1 MASTV
6 KKGKK
11 EPLTAEEKVKQY
23 EGDGMVFKGKVIGI
37 DDVEAARGDKM
48 CQDSM
53 NKLKLAVKASGAHK
67 QRITISVSL
76 QGLKIIDLASGAI
89 NHRHPVHK
97 ISFIARDVTDNRAF
111 GWVFSPGEGQH
122 KFFAIK
128 TEKQA
133 EAVVLSIR
141 DLFQTVYNVKKAE
154 MDKKKQAQQDGTTD
168 PTNGESYYQSVQSTK
183 VKSPKKRRKDK
194 GSPTNESSYDSS
206 TGEPIYQGQL
216 SSNHLNS
223 NTLQLTAC
231 LPRVPT
237 NKPVGQDGEAQPAAA
252 EQSAEETKAG
262 AQVGNLLDLE
272 EELQSLQTG
281 IKDMDKLADLFA
293 AQPNDPFS
301 SPDSTANTP
310 NTTQQDLF
318 GSPVAPVRLK
328 QSRLSPWAS
337 TPVLNTASPSLTPY
351 QKPSFGLFST
361 TEFIQKDKAAFDK
374 DKFVERWKLS
384 LNNDSLFRK
393 NRRQLGSN
401 SDIARS
407 RPKSRNSMK
416 IEDWQSFEDPT
427 PMVNDNRF
435 DVSVKNTTN
444 APPVKEPT
452 TVSSSVVP
460 RLSHPITSAIS
471 TFENRNFNGSSPT
484 MLSENRNIPQSQ
496 STNHNNAITTFDNA
510 HFNGSSPVVL
520 SENSNIPQS
529 QTPNHI
535 YKPQAASEETLNN
548 KVKFNPFAQEPDNQT
563 LQAHDKPLQ
572 GDNFPTSTTPTPE
585 VSRERM
591 MSSSSTIKSP
601 VSPDWVDPF
610 ATYQETPKAATPSSE
625 YDQFLFDKARLELI
639 KSIHQEKPEPPPSL
653 SRNPFRSSLG
663 SLEEAPPT
671 TRKMEVIPEKPENP
685 FNPFR
690 SIDSQD
696 SASEPV
702 APQAPARRRK
712 TSPGLKRSQSLV
724 TLNEILTPVGSS
736 SLPGSS
742 ATTPGDDFLNSL
754 LQPIKANQPLQPIP
768 VNQSQ
773 PVLIPTPVNNQ
784 SQSKLQ
790 PSPSS
795 QLSAVSLPPP
805 PNSKSQPVLQSTPVN
820 QSQTSLHSDTSSQ
833 SSGPSF
839 PSLDSGSSKTSPE
852 RQIGVIRV
860 LDDPFADSPFQQSAN
875 QSDSFSS
882 SSSQSQSNPFSDSP
896 FTVDRKEFVNGVSTT
911 PVVNPFGGG
920 DFSKPTT
927 SFTQSY
933 STGGM
938 VTRETKTVFSTPVN
952 KDLVKSDPFG
962 DSFRVTSADSS
973 TLATSAISTS
983 FPEDSERRGNQPP
996 ANQAFASPGIQQ
1008 QIDPFGGSFTAPPAQ
1023 QPAFSQ
1029 APMGFNQPQAGFGQG
1044 FGTAPMATT
1053 MQSPP
1058 MMAQPGFG
1066 SPAGFGASPF
1076 NATTSSVGLNT
1087 AAIASPALN
1096 TAGQP
1101 LVRRPPPEEPKKSQ
1115 PDPFADLLDYAA
1127 DQDKKQMAPPD
1138 EVGVEGTSDAFSAYF
1153 GSAVG
1158 IEADE
1163 EAESKPPPSGPPPP
1177 LLGGDLTGPAPPPRP
1192 SANGMAAPTPAPRS
1206 AANGPAS
1213 SDPFGFGNSFGDAPP
1228 KPTRAAAP
1236 PTAEIDPFGLGSLA
1250 PTPAAPAAN
1259 PAAPSN
1265 DPFGN
1270 EPFAPFDFG
1279 GGDSKSAAKQAP
1291 PKPDPFGLD
1300 PFTQQVG

>member
-37 DDVEAARGDKM
+37 DDIEAARGDKM

-128 TEKQA
+128 TEKQS

-168 PTNGESYYQSVQSTK
+168 PTNGESYYQ
-183 VKSPKKRRKDK
+183 
-194 GSPTNESSYDSS
+194 
-206 TGEPIYQGQL
+206 
-216 SSNHLNS
+216 
-223 NTLQLTAC
+223 
-231 LPRVPT
+231 VPT
-237 NKPVGQDGEAQPAAA
+237 NKPVEQEGEAQPAAA
-252 EQSAEETKAG
+252 EQNVEQTKAG

-301 SPDSTANTP
+301 SPDSAANTP
-310 NTTQQDLF
+310 NKQQDLF
-318 GSPVAPVRLK
+318 GSPVAP
-328 QSRLSPWAS
+328 A
-337 TPVLNTASPSLTPY
+337 
-351 QKPSFGLFST
+351 
-361 TEFIQKDKAAFDK
+361 
-374 DKFVERWKLS
+374 
-384 LNNDSLFRK
+384 
-393 NRRQLGSN
+393 
-401 SDIARS
+401 
-407 RPKSRNSMK
+407 
-416 IEDWQSFEDPT
+416 
-427 PMVNDNRF
+427 
-435 DVSVKNTTN
+435 
-444 APPVKEPT
+444 
-452 TVSSSVVP
+452 
-460 RLSHPITSAIS
+460 
-471 TFENRNFNGSSPT
+471 
-484 MLSENRNIPQSQ
+484 
-496 STNHNNAITTFDNA
+496 
-510 HFNGSSPVVL
+510 
-520 SENSNIPQS
+520 
-529 QTPNHI
+529 
-535 YKPQAASEETLNN
+535 
-548 KVKFNPFAQEPDNQT
+548 
-563 LQAHDKPLQ
+563 
-572 GDNFPTSTTPTPE
+572 
-585 VSRERM
+585 
-591 MSSSSTIKSP
+591 
-601 VSPDWVDPF
+601 
-610 ATYQETPKAATPSSE
+610 
-625 YDQFLFDKARLELI
+625 
-639 KSIHQEKPEPPPSL
+639 
-653 SRNPFRSSLG
+653 
-663 SLEEAPPT
+663 
-671 TRKMEVIPEKPENP
+671 
-685 FNPFR
+685 
-690 SIDSQD
+690 
-696 SASEPV
+696 
-702 APQAPARRRK
+702 
-712 TSPGLKRSQSLV
+712 
-724 TLNEILTPVGSS
+724 NEILTPVGSS

-773 PVLIPTPVNNQ
+773 PVLIPTPVNSQ

-795 QLSAVSLPPP
+795 HLSSVSLPPP

-820 QSQTSLHSDTSSQ
+820 QSQSSLHSDTSSQ

-860 LDDPFADSPFQQSAN
+860 LDDPFADSPFQQS
-875 QSDSFSS
+875 DSFS

-896 FTVDRKEFVNGVSTT
+896 FTVDRKEVVNGVSTT

-920 DFSKPTT
+920 DFSKPTS
-927 SFTQSY
+927 SF
-933 STGGM
+933 STRGM
-938 VTRETKTVFSTPVN
+938 ISRETKTVFSTPVN

-983 FPEDSERRGNQPP
+983 FPESNESKDSERRGNQPP
-996 ANQAFASPGIQQ
+996 ANQAFPIQQ

-1029 APMGFNQPQAGFGQG
+1029 APMGFNQPQAGFGPG
-1044 FGTAPMATT
+1044 FGTAPMSST

-1058 MMAQPGFG
+1058 MMAQPGFA

-1076 NATTSSVGLNT
+1076 NSTTSSVGLNT

-1101 LVRRPPPEEPKKSQ
+1101 LVRRPVEEPKK
-1115 PDPFADLLDYAA
+1115 PDKVDPFADLLDYAA

-1138 EVGVEGTSDAFSAYF
+1138 EGGVEGTSDAFSAYF

-1177 LLGGDLTGPAPPPRP
+1177 LPGGDLAGPAPPPRP
-1192 SANGMAAPTPAPRS
+1192 SANGMTGLTPTPAPRS
-1206 AANGPAS
+1206 AAGQQNGPAS

-1236 PTAEIDPFGLGSLA
+1236 PTAEADPFGLGSLT

-1259 PAAPSN
+1259 PAPSN

-1279 GGDSKSAAKQAP
+1279 GGDSKNTAKAP

-1300 PFTQQVG
+1300 PFTHQEPLYATVNKPPKNH

>member
-1 MASTV
+1 MTSTV

-11 EPLTAEEKVKQY
+11 EPLTDEEKVKQY

-183 VKSPKKRRKDK
+183 VKSPKKRRK
-194 GSPTNESSYDSS
+194 GSPTNESSYDTS
-206 TGEPIYQGQL
+206 TGEPIYQDQL

-237 NKPVGQDGEAQPAAA
+237 NKPVEQDGEAQPAAA
-252 EQSAEETKAG
+252 EQNAGEAKAG

-310 NTTQQDLF
+310 NRQQDLF
-318 GSPVAPVRLK
+318 GSPVAPV
-328 QSRLSPWAS
+328 
-337 TPVLNTASPSLTPY
+337 
-351 QKPSFGLFST
+351 
-361 TEFIQKDKAAFDK
+361 
-374 DKFVERWKLS
+374 
-384 LNNDSLFRK
+384 
-393 NRRQLGSN
+393 
-401 SDIARS
+401 
-407 RPKSRNSMK
+407 
-416 IEDWQSFEDPT
+416 
-427 PMVNDNRF
+427 
-435 DVSVKNTTN
+435 
-444 APPVKEPT
+444 
-452 TVSSSVVP
+452 
-460 RLSHPITSAIS
+460 
-471 TFENRNFNGSSPT
+471 
-484 MLSENRNIPQSQ
+484 
-496 STNHNNAITTFDNA
+496 
-510 HFNGSSPVVL
+510 
-520 SENSNIPQS
+520 
-529 QTPNHI
+529 
-535 YKPQAASEETLNN
+535 
-548 KVKFNPFAQEPDNQT
+548 
-563 LQAHDKPLQ
+563 
-572 GDNFPTSTTPTPE
+572 
-585 VSRERM
+585 
-591 MSSSSTIKSP
+591 
-601 VSPDWVDPF
+601 
-610 ATYQETPKAATPSSE
+610 
-625 YDQFLFDKARLELI
+625 
-639 KSIHQEKPEPPPSL
+639 
-653 SRNPFRSSLG
+653 
-663 SLEEAPPT
+663 
-671 TRKMEVIPEKPENP
+671 
-685 FNPFR
+685 
-690 SIDSQD
+690 
-696 SASEPV
+696 
-702 APQAPARRRK
+702 
-712 TSPGLKRSQSLV
+712 
-724 TLNEILTPVGSS
+724 NEILTPMGSS

-773 PVLIPTPVNNQ
+773 PVLIPTPVNSQ

-795 QLSAVSLPPP
+795 QLSSVSLPPP
-805 PNSKSQPVLQSTPVN
+805 PNSKSQPILQSTPVN

-860 LDDPFADSPFQQSAN
+860 LDDPFADSPFQQSPS
-875 QSDSFSS
+875 QSESFSS
-882 SSSQSQSNPFSDSP
+882 SSQSQQSNPFSDSP

-927 SFTQSY
+927 SF
-933 STGGM
+933 STGG
-938 VTRETKTVFSTPVN
+938 VITRETKTVFSTPVN
-952 KDLVKSDPFG
+952 KDLVKTDPFG
-962 DSFRVTSADSS
+962 DSFRVTTADSS

-983 FPEDSERRGNQPP
+983 FPESNESRDSERRGNQPP
-996 ANQAFASPGIQQ
+996 ANQAFANPAIQQ

-1023 QPAFSQ
+1023 QPGFSQ
-1029 APMGFNQPQAGFGQG
+1029 PPMGFNQPQAGFGQG
-1044 FGTAPMATT
+1044 FGTAPMVTT

-1076 NATTSSVGLNT
+1076 NSTTASVGLNT
-1087 AAIASPALN
+1087 AAIASPPLN

-1101 LVRRPPPEEPKKSQ
+1101 LVRRPPPEEPKKSDA

-1138 EVGVEGTSDAFSAYF
+1138 EGGVEGTSDAFSAYF

-1177 LLGGDLTGPAPPPRP
+1177 LPGADLAGPAPPPRP
-1192 SANGMAAPTPAPRS
+1192 SANGMAPTPAPRQQ
-1206 AANGPAS
+1206 NGPAS
-1213 SDPFGFGNSFGDAPP
+1213 SDPFGFGDSFGAAPP
-1228 KPTRAAAP
+1228 KPTRAAP
-1236 PTAEIDPFGLGSLA
+1236 PTAEADPFGLGSLN
-1250 PTPAAPAAN
+1250 PTPAAN
-1259 PAAPSN
+1259 PAPSN

-1279 GGDSKSAAKQAP
+1279 GGDSKNTAKAP

>member
-318 GSPVAPVRLK
+318 GSPVAPV
-328 QSRLSPWAS
+328 
-337 TPVLNTASPSLTPY
+337 
-351 QKPSFGLFST
+351 
-361 TEFIQKDKAAFDK
+361 
-374 DKFVERWKLS
+374 
-384 LNNDSLFRK
+384 
-393 NRRQLGSN
+393 
-401 SDIARS
+401 
-407 RPKSRNSMK
+407 
-416 IEDWQSFEDPT
+416 
-427 PMVNDNRF
+427 
-435 DVSVKNTTN
+435 
-444 APPVKEPT
+444 
-452 TVSSSVVP
+452 
-460 RLSHPITSAIS
+460 
-471 TFENRNFNGSSPT
+471 
-484 MLSENRNIPQSQ
+484 
-496 STNHNNAITTFDNA
+496 
-510 HFNGSSPVVL
+510 
-520 SENSNIPQS
+520 
-529 QTPNHI
+529 
-535 YKPQAASEETLNN
+535 
-548 KVKFNPFAQEPDNQT
+548 
-563 LQAHDKPLQ
+563 
-572 GDNFPTSTTPTPE
+572 
-585 VSRERM
+585 
-591 MSSSSTIKSP
+591 
-601 VSPDWVDPF
+601 
-610 ATYQETPKAATPSSE
+610 
-625 YDQFLFDKARLELI
+625 
-639 KSIHQEKPEPPPSL
+639 
-653 SRNPFRSSLG
+653 
-663 SLEEAPPT
+663 
-671 TRKMEVIPEKPENP
+671 
-685 FNPFR
+685 
-690 SIDSQD
+690 
-696 SASEPV
+696 
-702 APQAPARRRK
+702 
-712 TSPGLKRSQSLV
+712 
-724 TLNEILTPVGSS
+724 NEILTPVGSS

-805 PNSKSQPVLQSTPVN
+805 PNSKSQLVLQSTPVN

-875 QSDSFSS
+875 QSESFSS
-882 SSSQSQSNPFSDSP
+882 SSSQSNPFSDSP

-996 ANQAFASPGIQQ
+996 ANQAFASPGVQQ

-1177 LLGGDLTGPAPPPRP
+1177 LPGGDLTGPAPPPRP

-1236 PTAEIDPFGLGSLA
+1236 PTAEIDPFGLGSLT

-1259 PAAPSN
+1259 PAPSN

-1279 GGDSKSAAKQAP
+1279 GGDSKSAAKAP

>member
-1 MASTV
+1 MTSTV

-11 EPLTAEEKVKQY
+11 EPLTDEEKVKQY

-168 PTNGESYYQSVQSTK
+168 PTNGESYYQSLDSETILLDGLCNEGYKDTSIEEHIYESVQSTK
-183 VKSPKKRRKDK
+183 VKSPKKRRK
-194 GSPTNESSYDSS
+194 GSPTNESSYDTS
-206 TGEPIYQGQL
+206 TGEPIYQDQL

-237 NKPVGQDGEAQPAAA
+237 NKPVEQDGEAQPAAA
-252 EQSAEETKAG
+252 EQNAGEAKAG

-310 NTTQQDLF
+310 NRQQDLF
-318 GSPVAPVRLK
+318 GSPVAPV
-328 QSRLSPWAS
+328 
-337 TPVLNTASPSLTPY
+337 
-351 QKPSFGLFST
+351 
-361 TEFIQKDKAAFDK
+361 
-374 DKFVERWKLS
+374 
-384 LNNDSLFRK
+384 
-393 NRRQLGSN
+393 
-401 SDIARS
+401 
-407 RPKSRNSMK
+407 
-416 IEDWQSFEDPT
+416 
-427 PMVNDNRF
+427 
-435 DVSVKNTTN
+435 
-444 APPVKEPT
+444 
-452 TVSSSVVP
+452 
-460 RLSHPITSAIS
+460 
-471 TFENRNFNGSSPT
+471 
-484 MLSENRNIPQSQ
+484 
-496 STNHNNAITTFDNA
+496 
-510 HFNGSSPVVL
+510 
-520 SENSNIPQS
+520 
-529 QTPNHI
+529 
-535 YKPQAASEETLNN
+535 
-548 KVKFNPFAQEPDNQT
+548 
-563 LQAHDKPLQ
+563 
-572 GDNFPTSTTPTPE
+572 
-585 VSRERM
+585 
-591 MSSSSTIKSP
+591 
-601 VSPDWVDPF
+601 
-610 ATYQETPKAATPSSE
+610 
-625 YDQFLFDKARLELI
+625 
-639 KSIHQEKPEPPPSL
+639 
-653 SRNPFRSSLG
+653 
-663 SLEEAPPT
+663 
-671 TRKMEVIPEKPENP
+671 
-685 FNPFR
+685 
-690 SIDSQD
+690 
-696 SASEPV
+696 
-702 APQAPARRRK
+702 
-712 TSPGLKRSQSLV
+712 
-724 TLNEILTPVGSS
+724 NEILTPMGSS

-773 PVLIPTPVNNQ
+773 PVLIPTPVNSQ

-795 QLSAVSLPPP
+795 QLSSVSLPPP
-805 PNSKSQPVLQSTPVN
+805 PNSKSQPILQSTPVN

-860 LDDPFADSPFQQSAN
+860 LDDPFADSPFQQSPS
-875 QSDSFSS
+875 QSESFSS
-882 SSSQSQSNPFSDSP
+882 SSQSQQSNPFSDSP

-927 SFTQSY
+927 SF
-933 STGGM
+933 STGGVIM
-938 VTRETKTVFSTPVN
+938 RETKTVFSTPVN
-952 KDLVKSDPFG
+952 KDLVKTDPFG
-962 DSFRVTSADSS
+962 DSFRVTTADSS

-983 FPEDSERRGNQPP
+983 FPESNESRDSERRGNQPP
-996 ANQAFASPGIQQ
+996 ANQAFANPAIQQ
-1008 QIDPFGGSFTAPPAQ
+1008 QIDPFGGSFTAPPVQ
-1023 QPAFSQ
+1023 QPGFSQ
-1029 APMGFNQPQAGFGQG
+1029 PPMGFNQPQAGFGQG
-1044 FGTAPMATT
+1044 FSTAPMVTT

-1076 NATTSSVGLNT
+1076 NSTTASVGLNT
-1087 AAIASPALN
+1087 AAIASPPLN

-1101 LVRRPPPEEPKKSQ
+1101 LVRRPPPEEPKKSDA

-1138 EVGVEGTSDAFSAYF
+1138 EGGVEGTSDAFSAYF

-1177 LLGGDLTGPAPPPRP
+1177 LPGADLAGPAPPPRP
-1192 SANGMAAPTPAPRS
+1192 SANGMAPTPAPRQQ
-1206 AANGPAS
+1206 NGPAS
-1213 SDPFGFGNSFGDAPP
+1213 SDPFGFGDSFGAAPP
-1228 KPTRAAAP
+1228 KPTRAAP
-1236 PTAEIDPFGLGSLA
+1236 PTAEADPFGLGSLN
-1250 PTPAAPAAN
+1250 PTPATN
-1259 PAAPSN
+1259 PAPSN

-1279 GGDSKSAAKQAP
+1279 GGDSKNTAKAP

-1300 PFTQQVG
+1300 PFTQQEPLYATVNKPPKNQ

>member
-1 MASTV
+1 MTSTV

-11 EPLTAEEKVKQY
+11 EPLTDEEKVKQY

-168 PTNGESYYQSVQSTK
+168 PTNGESYYQSLDSETILLDGLCNEGYKDTSIEEHIYESVQSTK
-183 VKSPKKRRKDK
+183 VKSPKKRRK
-194 GSPTNESSYDSS
+194 GSPTNESSYDTS
-206 TGEPIYQGQL
+206 TGEPIYQDQL

-237 NKPVGQDGEAQPAAA
+237 NKPVEQDGEAQPAAA
-252 EQSAEETKAG
+252 EQNAGEAKAG

-310 NTTQQDLF
+310 NRQQDLF
-318 GSPVAPVRLK
+318 GSPVAPVRK
-328 QSRLSPWAS
+328 KRSGLSPWAS
-337 TPVLNTASPSLTPY
+337 TPALNTASPNLTPY

-361 TEFIQKDKAAFDK
+361 TEFIQKDKAAFDR
-374 DKFVERWKLS
+374 DKFVERWQLS

-393 NRRQLGSN
+393 NRSRQQGAN

-407 RPKSRNSMK
+407 RPKSRSSLK
-416 IEDWQSFEDPT
+416 LQDWQSFEDPT
-427 PMVNDNRF
+427 STVNENRL
-435 DVSVKNTTN
+435 DASVKVTAMN
-444 APPVKEPT
+444 APPVKEAT
-452 TVSSSVVP
+452 AVSSSIVP
-460 RLSHPITSAIS
+460 TSSHSITSAIP
-471 TFENRNFNGSSPT
+471 TF
-484 MLSENRNIPQSQ
+484 
-496 STNHNNAITTFDNA
+496 NHT
-510 HFNGSSPVVL
+510 HVNGSSPVL
-520 SENSNIPQS
+520 STNSNIPQNNLRNDMNKH
-529 QTPNHI
+529 QTEPVR
-535 YKPQAASEETLNN
+535 TLRT
-548 KVKFNPFAQEPDNQT
+548 KLNPFAQEPE
-563 LQAHDKPLQ
+563 PLK
-572 GDNFPTSTTPTPE
+572 DDSFPISSAPSSE

-591 MSSSSTIKSP
+591 LSTCSTIKSP

-610 ATYQETPKAATPSSE
+610 ATYQDTPKVATPSSE
-625 YDQFLFDKARLELI
+625 YDRFLFDKARLELI
-639 KSIHQEKPEPPPSL
+639 KSIHQEKPEPPPLSR
-653 SRNPFRSSLG
+653 SRNPFRSSL
-663 SLEEAPPT
+663 STLDDVPR
-671 TRKMEVIPEKPENP
+671 TRKMEVIPEKPVGNP

-690 SIDSQD
+690 DTDSQD
-696 SASEPV
+696 SASETV
-702 APQAPARRRK
+702 APQVPARRRRAA
-712 TSPGLKRSQSLV
+712 TGLTRSQSLV
-724 TLNEILTPVGSS
+724 TLNEILTPMGSS

-773 PVLIPTPVNNQ
+773 PVLIPTPVNSQ

-795 QLSAVSLPPP
+795 QLSSVSLPPP
-805 PNSKSQPVLQSTPVN
+805 PNSKSQPILQSTPVN

-860 LDDPFADSPFQQSAN
+860 LDDPFADSPFQQSPS
-875 QSDSFSS
+875 QSESFSS
-882 SSSQSQSNPFSDSP
+882 SSQSQQSNPFSDSP

-927 SFTQSY
+927 SF
-933 STGGM
+933 STGGVIM
-938 VTRETKTVFSTPVN
+938 RETKTVFSTPVN
-952 KDLVKSDPFG
+952 KDLVKTDPFG
-962 DSFRVTSADSS
+962 DSFRVTTADSS

-983 FPEDSERRGNQPP
+983 FPESNESRDSERRGNQPP
-996 ANQAFASPGIQQ
+996 ANQAFANPAIQQ
-1008 QIDPFGGSFTAPPAQ
+1008 QIDPFGGSFTAPPVQ
-1023 QPAFSQ
+1023 QPGFSQ
-1029 APMGFNQPQAGFGQG
+1029 PPMGFNQPQAGFGQG
-1044 FGTAPMATT
+1044 FSTAPMVTT

-1076 NATTSSVGLNT
+1076 NSTTASVGLNT
-1087 AAIASPALN
+1087 AAIASPPLN

-1101 LVRRPPPEEPKKSQ
+1101 LVRRPPPEEPKKSDA

-1138 EVGVEGTSDAFSAYF
+1138 EGGVEGTSDAFSAYF

-1177 LLGGDLTGPAPPPRP
+1177 LPGADLAGPAPPPRP
-1192 SANGMAAPTPAPRS
+1192 SANGMAPTPAPRQQ
-1206 AANGPAS
+1206 NGPAS
-1213 SDPFGFGNSFGDAPP
+1213 SDPFGFGDSFGAAPP
-1228 KPTRAAAP
+1228 KPTRAAP
-1236 PTAEIDPFGLGSLA
+1236 PTAEADPFGLGSLN
-1250 PTPAAPAAN
+1250 PTPATN
-1259 PAAPSN
+1259 PAPSN

-1279 GGDSKSAAKQAP
+1279 GGDSKNTAKQAP

>member
-37 DDVEAARGDKM
+37 DDIEAARGDKM

-128 TEKQA
+128 TEKQS

-216 SSNHLNS
+216 SSNHLSS

-237 NKPVGQDGEAQPAAA
+237 NKPVEQEGEAQPAAA
-252 EQSAEETKAG
+252 EQNVEQTKAG

-301 SPDSTANTP
+301 SPDSAANTP
-310 NTTQQDLF
+310 NKQQDLF
-318 GSPVAPVRLK
+318 GSPVAP
-328 QSRLSPWAS
+328 A
-337 TPVLNTASPSLTPY
+337 
-351 QKPSFGLFST
+351 
-361 TEFIQKDKAAFDK
+361 
-374 DKFVERWKLS
+374 
-384 LNNDSLFRK
+384 
-393 NRRQLGSN
+393 
-401 SDIARS
+401 
-407 RPKSRNSMK
+407 
-416 IEDWQSFEDPT
+416 
-427 PMVNDNRF
+427 
-435 DVSVKNTTN
+435 
-444 APPVKEPT
+444 
-452 TVSSSVVP
+452 
-460 RLSHPITSAIS
+460 
-471 TFENRNFNGSSPT
+471 
-484 MLSENRNIPQSQ
+484 
-496 STNHNNAITTFDNA
+496 
-510 HFNGSSPVVL
+510 
-520 SENSNIPQS
+520 
-529 QTPNHI
+529 
-535 YKPQAASEETLNN
+535 
-548 KVKFNPFAQEPDNQT
+548 
-563 LQAHDKPLQ
+563 
-572 GDNFPTSTTPTPE
+572 
-585 VSRERM
+585 
-591 MSSSSTIKSP
+591 
-601 VSPDWVDPF
+601 
-610 ATYQETPKAATPSSE
+610 
-625 YDQFLFDKARLELI
+625 
-639 KSIHQEKPEPPPSL
+639 
-653 SRNPFRSSLG
+653 
-663 SLEEAPPT
+663 
-671 TRKMEVIPEKPENP
+671 
-685 FNPFR
+685 
-690 SIDSQD
+690 
-696 SASEPV
+696 
-702 APQAPARRRK
+702 
-712 TSPGLKRSQSLV
+712 
-724 TLNEILTPVGSS
+724 NEILTPVGSS

-773 PVLIPTPVNNQ
+773 PVLIPTPVNSQ

-795 QLSAVSLPPP
+795 HLSSVSLPPP

-820 QSQTSLHSDTSSQ
+820 QSQSSLHSDTSSQ

-860 LDDPFADSPFQQSAN
+860 LDDPFADSPFQQS
-875 QSDSFSS
+875 DSFS

-896 FTVDRKEFVNGVSTT
+896 FTVDRKEVVNGVSTT

-920 DFSKPTT
+920 DFSKPTS
-927 SFTQSY
+927 SF
-933 STGGM
+933 STRGM
-938 VTRETKTVFSTPVN
+938 ISRETKTVFSTPVN

-983 FPEDSERRGNQPP
+983 FPESNESKDSERRGNQPP
-996 ANQAFASPGIQQ
+996 ANQAFPIQQ

-1029 APMGFNQPQAGFGQG
+1029 APMGFNQPQAGFGPG
-1044 FGTAPMATT
+1044 FGTAPMSST

-1058 MMAQPGFG
+1058 MMAQPGFA

-1076 NATTSSVGLNT
+1076 NSTTSSVGLNT

-1101 LVRRPPPEEPKKSQ
+1101 LVRRPVEEPKK
-1115 PDPFADLLDYAA
+1115 PDKVDPFADLLDYAA

-1138 EVGVEGTSDAFSAYF
+1138 EGGVEGTSDAFSAYF

-1177 LLGGDLTGPAPPPRP
+1177 LPGGDLAGPAPPPRP
-1192 SANGMAAPTPAPRS
+1192 SANGMTGLTPTPAPRS
-1206 AANGPAS
+1206 AAGQQNGPAS

-1236 PTAEIDPFGLGSLA
+1236 PTAEADPFGLGSLT

-1259 PAAPSN
+1259 PAPSN

-1279 GGDSKSAAKQAP
+1279 GGDSKNTAKAP

-1300 PFTQQVG
+1300 PFTHQEPLYATVNKPPKNH

>member
-318 GSPVAPVRLK
+318 GSPVAPV
-328 QSRLSPWAS
+328 
-337 TPVLNTASPSLTPY
+337 
-351 QKPSFGLFST
+351 
-361 TEFIQKDKAAFDK
+361 
-374 DKFVERWKLS
+374 
-384 LNNDSLFRK
+384 
-393 NRRQLGSN
+393 
-401 SDIARS
+401 
-407 RPKSRNSMK
+407 
-416 IEDWQSFEDPT
+416 
-427 PMVNDNRF
+427 
-435 DVSVKNTTN
+435 
-444 APPVKEPT
+444 
-452 TVSSSVVP
+452 
-460 RLSHPITSAIS
+460 
-471 TFENRNFNGSSPT
+471 
-484 MLSENRNIPQSQ
+484 
-496 STNHNNAITTFDNA
+496 
-510 HFNGSSPVVL
+510 
-520 SENSNIPQS
+520 
-529 QTPNHI
+529 
-535 YKPQAASEETLNN
+535 
-548 KVKFNPFAQEPDNQT
+548 
-563 LQAHDKPLQ
+563 
-572 GDNFPTSTTPTPE
+572 
-585 VSRERM
+585 
-591 MSSSSTIKSP
+591 
-601 VSPDWVDPF
+601 
-610 ATYQETPKAATPSSE
+610 
-625 YDQFLFDKARLELI
+625 
-639 KSIHQEKPEPPPSL
+639 
-653 SRNPFRSSLG
+653 
-663 SLEEAPPT
+663 
-671 TRKMEVIPEKPENP
+671 
-685 FNPFR
+685 
-690 SIDSQD
+690 
-696 SASEPV
+696 
-702 APQAPARRRK
+702 
-712 TSPGLKRSQSLV
+712 
-724 TLNEILTPVGSS
+724 
-736 SLPGSS
+736 
-742 ATTPGDDFLNSL
+742 
-754 LQPIKANQPLQPIP
+754 
-768 VNQSQ
+768 
-773 PVLIPTPVNNQ
+773 
-784 SQSKLQ
+784 
-790 PSPSS
+790 
-795 QLSAVSLPPP
+795 
-805 PNSKSQPVLQSTPVN
+805 
-820 QSQTSLHSDTSSQ
+820 
-833 SSGPSF
+833 
-839 PSLDSGSSKTSPE
+839 
-852 RQIGVIRV
+852 
-860 LDDPFADSPFQQSAN
+860 
-875 QSDSFSS
+875 
-882 SSSQSQSNPFSDSP
+882 
-896 FTVDRKEFVNGVSTT
+896 
-911 PVVNPFGGG
+911 
-920 DFSKPTT
+920 
-927 SFTQSY
+927 
-933 STGGM
+933 
-938 VTRETKTVFSTPVN
+938 
-952 KDLVKSDPFG
+952 
-962 DSFRVTSADSS
+962 
-973 TLATSAISTS
+973 
-983 FPEDSERRGNQPP
+983 GNQPP

-1300 PFTQQVG
+1300 PFTQQEPLYATVNKPPKNQ

>member
-168 PTNGESYYQSVQSTK
+168 PTNGESYYQ
-183 VKSPKKRRKDK
+183 
-194 GSPTNESSYDSS
+194 
-206 TGEPIYQGQL
+206 
-216 SSNHLNS
+216 
-223 NTLQLTAC
+223 
-231 LPRVPT
+231 VPT

-318 GSPVAPVRLK
+318 GSPVAPV
-328 QSRLSPWAS
+328 
-337 TPVLNTASPSLTPY
+337 
-351 QKPSFGLFST
+351 
-361 TEFIQKDKAAFDK
+361 
-374 DKFVERWKLS
+374 
-384 LNNDSLFRK
+384 
-393 NRRQLGSN
+393 
-401 SDIARS
+401 
-407 RPKSRNSMK
+407 
-416 IEDWQSFEDPT
+416 
-427 PMVNDNRF
+427 
-435 DVSVKNTTN
+435 
-444 APPVKEPT
+444 
-452 TVSSSVVP
+452 
-460 RLSHPITSAIS
+460 
-471 TFENRNFNGSSPT
+471 
-484 MLSENRNIPQSQ
+484 
-496 STNHNNAITTFDNA
+496 
-510 HFNGSSPVVL
+510 
-520 SENSNIPQS
+520 
-529 QTPNHI
+529 
-535 YKPQAASEETLNN
+535 
-548 KVKFNPFAQEPDNQT
+548 
-563 LQAHDKPLQ
+563 
-572 GDNFPTSTTPTPE
+572 
-585 VSRERM
+585 
-591 MSSSSTIKSP
+591 
-601 VSPDWVDPF
+601 
-610 ATYQETPKAATPSSE
+610 
-625 YDQFLFDKARLELI
+625 
-639 KSIHQEKPEPPPSL
+639 
-653 SRNPFRSSLG
+653 
-663 SLEEAPPT
+663 
-671 TRKMEVIPEKPENP
+671 
-685 FNPFR
+685 
-690 SIDSQD
+690 
-696 SASEPV
+696 
-702 APQAPARRRK
+702 
-712 TSPGLKRSQSLV
+712 
-724 TLNEILTPVGSS
+724 
-736 SLPGSS
+736 
-742 ATTPGDDFLNSL
+742 
-754 LQPIKANQPLQPIP
+754 
-768 VNQSQ
+768 
-773 PVLIPTPVNNQ
+773 
-784 SQSKLQ
+784 
-790 PSPSS
+790 
-795 QLSAVSLPPP
+795 
-805 PNSKSQPVLQSTPVN
+805 
-820 QSQTSLHSDTSSQ
+820 
-833 SSGPSF
+833 
-839 PSLDSGSSKTSPE
+839 
-852 RQIGVIRV
+852 
-860 LDDPFADSPFQQSAN
+860 
-875 QSDSFSS
+875 
-882 SSSQSQSNPFSDSP
+882 
-896 FTVDRKEFVNGVSTT
+896 
-911 PVVNPFGGG
+911 
-920 DFSKPTT
+920 
-927 SFTQSY
+927 
-933 STGGM
+933 
-938 VTRETKTVFSTPVN
+938 
-952 KDLVKSDPFG
+952 
-962 DSFRVTSADSS
+962 
-973 TLATSAISTS
+973 
-983 FPEDSERRGNQPP
+983 GNQPP
-996 ANQAFASPGIQQ
+996 ANQAFASPGVQQ

-1177 LLGGDLTGPAPPPRP
+1177 LPGGDLTGPAPPPRP

-1236 PTAEIDPFGLGSLA
+1236 PTAEIDPFGLGSLT

-1259 PAAPSN
+1259 PAPSN

-1279 GGDSKSAAKQAP
+1279 GGDSKSAAKAP

-1300 PFTQQVG
+1300 PFTQQEPLYATVNKPPKNQ

>member
-37 DDVEAARGDKM
+37 DDIEAARGDKM

-128 TEKQA
+128 TEKQS

-168 PTNGESYYQSVQSTK
+168 PTNGESYYQ
-183 VKSPKKRRKDK
+183 
-194 GSPTNESSYDSS
+194 
-206 TGEPIYQGQL
+206 
-216 SSNHLNS
+216 
-223 NTLQLTAC
+223 
-231 LPRVPT
+231 VPT
-237 NKPVGQDGEAQPAAA
+237 NKPVEQEGEAQPAAA
-252 EQSAEETKAG
+252 EQNVEQTKAG

-301 SPDSTANTP
+301 SPDSAANTP
-310 NTTQQDLF
+310 NKQQDLF
-318 GSPVAPVRLK
+318 GSPVAP
-328 QSRLSPWAS
+328 A
-337 TPVLNTASPSLTPY
+337 
-351 QKPSFGLFST
+351 
-361 TEFIQKDKAAFDK
+361 
-374 DKFVERWKLS
+374 
-384 LNNDSLFRK
+384 
-393 NRRQLGSN
+393 
-401 SDIARS
+401 
-407 RPKSRNSMK
+407 
-416 IEDWQSFEDPT
+416 
-427 PMVNDNRF
+427 
-435 DVSVKNTTN
+435 
-444 APPVKEPT
+444 
-452 TVSSSVVP
+452 
-460 RLSHPITSAIS
+460 
-471 TFENRNFNGSSPT
+471 
-484 MLSENRNIPQSQ
+484 
-496 STNHNNAITTFDNA
+496 
-510 HFNGSSPVVL
+510 
-520 SENSNIPQS
+520 
-529 QTPNHI
+529 
-535 YKPQAASEETLNN
+535 
-548 KVKFNPFAQEPDNQT
+548 
-563 LQAHDKPLQ
+563 
-572 GDNFPTSTTPTPE
+572 
-585 VSRERM
+585 
-591 MSSSSTIKSP
+591 
-601 VSPDWVDPF
+601 
-610 ATYQETPKAATPSSE
+610 
-625 YDQFLFDKARLELI
+625 
-639 KSIHQEKPEPPPSL
+639 
-653 SRNPFRSSLG
+653 
-663 SLEEAPPT
+663 
-671 TRKMEVIPEKPENP
+671 
-685 FNPFR
+685 
-690 SIDSQD
+690 
-696 SASEPV
+696 
-702 APQAPARRRK
+702 
-712 TSPGLKRSQSLV
+712 
-724 TLNEILTPVGSS
+724 NEILTPVGSS

-773 PVLIPTPVNNQ
+773 PVLIPTPVNSQ

-795 QLSAVSLPPP
+795 HLSSVSLPPP

-820 QSQTSLHSDTSSQ
+820 QSQSSLHSDTSSQ

-860 LDDPFADSPFQQSAN
+860 LDDPFADSPFQQS
-875 QSDSFSS
+875 DSFS

-896 FTVDRKEFVNGVSTT
+896 FTVDRKEVVNGVSTT

-920 DFSKPTT
+920 DFSKPTS
-927 SFTQSY
+927 SF
-933 STGGM
+933 STRGM
-938 VTRETKTVFSTPVN
+938 ISRETKTVFSTPVN

-983 FPEDSERRGNQPP
+983 FPESNESKDSERRGNQPP
-996 ANQAFASPGIQQ
+996 ANQAFPIQQ

-1029 APMGFNQPQAGFGQG
+1029 APMGFNQPQAGFGPG
-1044 FGTAPMATT
+1044 FGTAPMSST

-1058 MMAQPGFG
+1058 MMAQPGFA

-1076 NATTSSVGLNT
+1076 NSTTSSVGLNT

-1101 LVRRPPPEEPKKSQ
+1101 LVRRPVEEPKK
-1115 PDPFADLLDYAA
+1115 PDKVDPFADLLDYAA

-1138 EVGVEGTSDAFSAYF
+1138 EGGVEGTSDAFSAYF

-1177 LLGGDLTGPAPPPRP
+1177 LPGGDLAGPAPPPRP
-1192 SANGMAAPTPAPRS
+1192 SANGMTGLTPTPAPRS
-1206 AANGPAS
+1206 AAGQQNGPAS

-1236 PTAEIDPFGLGSLA
+1236 PTAEADPFGLGSLT

-1259 PAAPSN
+1259 PAPSN

-1279 GGDSKSAAKQAP
+1279 GGDSKNTAKQAP

-1300 PFTQQVG
+1300 PFTHQEPLYATVNKPPKNH

>member
-128 TEKQA
+128 TEKQS

-168 PTNGESYYQSVQSTK
+168 PTNGESYYQLVDSETILLDGLCNEGYKDTSIEEHIYESVQSTK

-237 NKPVGQDGEAQPAAA
+237 NKPVEQEGEAQPAVA
-252 EQSAEETKAG
+252 EQNVEQTKAG

-301 SPDSTANTP
+301 SPDSAANTP
-310 NTTQQDLF
+310 NKQQDLF
-318 GSPVAPVRLK
+318 GSPVAPARK
-328 QSRLSPWAS
+328 RSGLSPWAS
-337 TPVLNTASPSLTPY
+337 TPVLNTASPNLTPY

-361 TEFIQKDKAAFDK
+361 TEFIQKDKAAFDR

-393 NRRQLGSN
+393 NKRQLGSN

-416 IEDWQSFEDPT
+416 IQDWQSFEDPIATSTVNEDSFDT
-427 PMVNDNRF
+427 P
-435 DVSVKNTTN
+435 VKTTTN
-444 APPVKEPT
+444 APVKEPT
-452 TVSSSVVP
+452 HTAVSSSIVP
-460 RLSHPITSAIS
+460 TPSRPVTSAIS
-471 TFENRNFNGSSPT
+471 TFEKT
-484 MLSENRNIPQSQ
+484 
-496 STNHNNAITTFDNA
+496 
-510 HFNGSSPVVL
+510 HFNGSTPTLL

-529 QTPNHI
+529 HPTKHT
-535 YKPQAASEETLNN
+535 YKPQTGSEGRLSN
-548 KVKFNPFAQEPDNQT
+548 KPKFNPFAQEPDNEALRT
-563 LQAHDKPLQ
+563 R
-572 GDNFPTSTTPTPE
+572 SSTPTPE

-591 MSSSSTIKSP
+591 LSSSTIKSP

-610 ATYQETPKAATPSSE
+610 AAYQETPKAATPSSE

-639 KSIHQEKPEPPPSL
+639 KSIHKDKPPEPLPVSG
-653 SRNPFRSSLG
+653 NPFRSSLG
-663 SLEEAPPT
+663 TLDDVPETCEMEA
-671 TRKMEVIPEKPENP
+671 ILEKPENP

-690 SIDSQD
+690 KADSQD
-696 SASEPV
+696 SASETV
-702 APQAPARRRK
+702 APQAPTRRRR

-773 PVLIPTPVNNQ
+773 PVLIPTPVNSQ

-795 QLSAVSLPPP
+795 HLSSVSLPPP
-805 PNSKSQPVLQSTPVN
+805 PNSKSQLVLQSTPVN
-820 QSQTSLHSDTSSQ
+820 QSQSSLHSDTSSQ

-860 LDDPFADSPFQQSAN
+860 LDDPFADSPFQQS
-875 QSDSFSS
+875 DSFS

-896 FTVDRKEFVNGVSTT
+896 FTVDRKEVVNGVSTT

-920 DFSKPTT
+920 DFSKPTS
-927 SFTQSY
+927 SF

-938 VTRETKTVFSTPVN
+938 ISRETKTVFSTPVN

-983 FPEDSERRGNQPP
+983 FPESNESKDSERRGNQPP
-996 ANQAFASPGIQQ
+996 ANQAFPIQQ

-1029 APMGFNQPQAGFGQG
+1029 APMGFNQPQAGFGPG
-1044 FGTAPMATT
+1044 FGTAPMSST

-1058 MMAQPGFG
+1058 MMAQPGFA

-1076 NATTSSVGLNT
+1076 NSTTSSVGLNT

-1101 LVRRPPPEEPKKSQ
+1101 LVRRPVEEPKK
-1115 PDPFADLLDYAA
+1115 PDKVDPFADLLDYAA

-1138 EVGVEGTSDAFSAYF
+1138 EGGVEGTSDAFSAYF

-1177 LLGGDLTGPAPPPRP
+1177 LPGGDLAGPAPPPRP
-1192 SANGMAAPTPAPRS
+1192 SANGMTGLTPTPAPRS
-1206 AANGPAS
+1206 AAGQQNGPAS

-1236 PTAEIDPFGLGSLA
+1236 PTAEADPFGLGSLN
-1250 PTPAAPAAN
+1250 PTPATPAAN
-1259 PAAPSN
+1259 PAPSN

-1279 GGDSKSAAKQAP
+1279 GGDSKNTAKQAP

>member
-128 TEKQA
+128 TEKQS

-168 PTNGESYYQSVQSTK
+168 PTNGESYYQLVDSETILLDGLCNEGYKDTSIEEHIYESVQSTK

-237 NKPVGQDGEAQPAAA
+237 NKPVEQEGEAQPAVA
-252 EQSAEETKAG
+252 EQNVEQTKAG

-301 SPDSTANTP
+301 SPDSAANTP
-310 NTTQQDLF
+310 NKQQDLF
-318 GSPVAPVRLK
+318 GSPVAP
-328 QSRLSPWAS
+328 A
-337 TPVLNTASPSLTPY
+337 
-351 QKPSFGLFST
+351 
-361 TEFIQKDKAAFDK
+361 
-374 DKFVERWKLS
+374 
-384 LNNDSLFRK
+384 
-393 NRRQLGSN
+393 
-401 SDIARS
+401 
-407 RPKSRNSMK
+407 
-416 IEDWQSFEDPT
+416 
-427 PMVNDNRF
+427 
-435 DVSVKNTTN
+435 
-444 APPVKEPT
+444 
-452 TVSSSVVP
+452 
-460 RLSHPITSAIS
+460 
-471 TFENRNFNGSSPT
+471 
-484 MLSENRNIPQSQ
+484 
-496 STNHNNAITTFDNA
+496 
-510 HFNGSSPVVL
+510 
-520 SENSNIPQS
+520 
-529 QTPNHI
+529 
-535 YKPQAASEETLNN
+535 
-548 KVKFNPFAQEPDNQT
+548 
-563 LQAHDKPLQ
+563 
-572 GDNFPTSTTPTPE
+572 
-585 VSRERM
+585 
-591 MSSSSTIKSP
+591 
-601 VSPDWVDPF
+601 
-610 ATYQETPKAATPSSE
+610 
-625 YDQFLFDKARLELI
+625 
-639 KSIHQEKPEPPPSL
+639 
-653 SRNPFRSSLG
+653 
-663 SLEEAPPT
+663 
-671 TRKMEVIPEKPENP
+671 
-685 FNPFR
+685 
-690 SIDSQD
+690 
-696 SASEPV
+696 
-702 APQAPARRRK
+702 
-712 TSPGLKRSQSLV
+712 
-724 TLNEILTPVGSS
+724 
-736 SLPGSS
+736 
-742 ATTPGDDFLNSL
+742 
-754 LQPIKANQPLQPIP
+754 
-768 VNQSQ
+768 
-773 PVLIPTPVNNQ
+773 
-784 SQSKLQ
+784 
-790 PSPSS
+790 
-795 QLSAVSLPPP
+795 
-805 PNSKSQPVLQSTPVN
+805 
-820 QSQTSLHSDTSSQ
+820 
-833 SSGPSF
+833 
-839 PSLDSGSSKTSPE
+839 
-852 RQIGVIRV
+852 
-860 LDDPFADSPFQQSAN
+860 
-875 QSDSFSS
+875 
-882 SSSQSQSNPFSDSP
+882 
-896 FTVDRKEFVNGVSTT
+896 
-911 PVVNPFGGG
+911 
-920 DFSKPTT
+920 
-927 SFTQSY
+927 
-933 STGGM
+933 
-938 VTRETKTVFSTPVN
+938 
-952 KDLVKSDPFG
+952 
-962 DSFRVTSADSS
+962 
-973 TLATSAISTS
+973 
-983 FPEDSERRGNQPP
+983 GNQPP
-996 ANQAFASPGIQQ
+996 ANQAFPIQQ

-1029 APMGFNQPQAGFGQG
+1029 APMGFNQPQAGFGPG
-1044 FGTAPMATT
+1044 FGTAPMSST

-1058 MMAQPGFG
+1058 MMAQPGFA

-1076 NATTSSVGLNT
+1076 NSTTSSVGLNT

-1101 LVRRPPPEEPKKSQ
+1101 LVRRPVEEPKK
-1115 PDPFADLLDYAA
+1115 PDKVDPFADLLDYAA

-1138 EVGVEGTSDAFSAYF
+1138 EGGVEGTSDAFSAYF

-1177 LLGGDLTGPAPPPRP
+1177 LPGGDLAGPAPPPRP
-1192 SANGMAAPTPAPRS
+1192 SANGMTGLTPTPAPRS
-1206 AANGPAS
+1206 AAGQQNGPAS

-1236 PTAEIDPFGLGSLA
+1236 PTAEADPFGLGSLN
-1250 PTPAAPAAN
+1250 PTPATPAAN
-1259 PAAPSN
+1259 PAPSN

-1279 GGDSKSAAKQAP
+1279 GGDSKNTAKQAP

-1300 PFTQQVG
+1300 PFTQQEPLYATVNKPPKNQ

>member
-318 GSPVAPVRLK
+318 GSPVAPV
-328 QSRLSPWAS
+328 
-337 TPVLNTASPSLTPY
+337 
-351 QKPSFGLFST
+351 
-361 TEFIQKDKAAFDK
+361 
-374 DKFVERWKLS
+374 
-384 LNNDSLFRK
+384 
-393 NRRQLGSN
+393 
-401 SDIARS
+401 
-407 RPKSRNSMK
+407 
-416 IEDWQSFEDPT
+416 
-427 PMVNDNRF
+427 
-435 DVSVKNTTN
+435 
-444 APPVKEPT
+444 
-452 TVSSSVVP
+452 
-460 RLSHPITSAIS
+460 
-471 TFENRNFNGSSPT
+471 
-484 MLSENRNIPQSQ
+484 
-496 STNHNNAITTFDNA
+496 
-510 HFNGSSPVVL
+510 
-520 SENSNIPQS
+520 
-529 QTPNHI
+529 
-535 YKPQAASEETLNN
+535 
-548 KVKFNPFAQEPDNQT
+548 
-563 LQAHDKPLQ
+563 
-572 GDNFPTSTTPTPE
+572 
-585 VSRERM
+585 
-591 MSSSSTIKSP
+591 
-601 VSPDWVDPF
+601 
-610 ATYQETPKAATPSSE
+610 
-625 YDQFLFDKARLELI
+625 
-639 KSIHQEKPEPPPSL
+639 
-653 SRNPFRSSLG
+653 
-663 SLEEAPPT
+663 
-671 TRKMEVIPEKPENP
+671 
-685 FNPFR
+685 
-690 SIDSQD
+690 
-696 SASEPV
+696 
-702 APQAPARRRK
+702 
-712 TSPGLKRSQSLV
+712 
-724 TLNEILTPVGSS
+724 
-736 SLPGSS
+736 
-742 ATTPGDDFLNSL
+742 
-754 LQPIKANQPLQPIP
+754 
-768 VNQSQ
+768 
-773 PVLIPTPVNNQ
+773 
-784 SQSKLQ
+784 
-790 PSPSS
+790 
-795 QLSAVSLPPP
+795 
-805 PNSKSQPVLQSTPVN
+805 
-820 QSQTSLHSDTSSQ
+820 
-833 SSGPSF
+833 
-839 PSLDSGSSKTSPE
+839 
-852 RQIGVIRV
+852 
-860 LDDPFADSPFQQSAN
+860 
-875 QSDSFSS
+875 
-882 SSSQSQSNPFSDSP
+882 
-896 FTVDRKEFVNGVSTT
+896 
-911 PVVNPFGGG
+911 
-920 DFSKPTT
+920 
-927 SFTQSY
+927 
-933 STGGM
+933 
-938 VTRETKTVFSTPVN
+938 
-952 KDLVKSDPFG
+952 
-962 DSFRVTSADSS
+962 
-973 TLATSAISTS
+973 
-983 FPEDSERRGNQPP
+983 GNQPP
-996 ANQAFASPGIQQ
+996 ANQAFASPGVQQ

-1177 LLGGDLTGPAPPPRP
+1177 LPGGDLTGPAPPPRP

-1236 PTAEIDPFGLGSLA
+1236 PTAEIDPFGLGSLT

-1259 PAAPSN
+1259 PAPSN

-1300 PFTQQVG
+1300 PFTQQEPLYATVNKPPKNQ